1 VLRKDTDADLSG
13 CGADDK
19 GENDRSLIRRTAKPD
34 RSTRHQVSDRVPA
47 NTPKSMVMT
56 DTRSKEPRFRPLATT
71 RAYGFAKLEQSGE
84 LDVLRTRYA
93 EHYRDKREH
102 PRLLMKSALS

>member
-1 VLRKDTDADLSG
+1 
-13 CGADDK
+13 
-19 GENDRSLIRRTAKPD
+19 
-34 RSTRHQVSDRVPA
+34 
-47 NTPKSMVMT
+47 MVMT

-71 RAYGFAKLEQSGE
+71 RAYGFANGE